1 MLGGR
6 YETIQ
11 DMEQQFSAL
20 APFGLSETL
29 TLGDVR
35 PKWAAMQ
42 PWWDLH
48 CDRDLLLGTYLHG
61 FGAYAKMRVDPR
73 LCFSSKVNS
82 FTLILECVL
91 FLVLGGSW

>member
-1 MLGGR
+1 
-6 YETIQ
+6 
-11 DMEQQFSAL
+11 MEQQFSAL

-73 LCFSSKVNS
+73 LCFSSKARGFIPLLLSLRIHLS
-82 FTLILECVL
+82 FPDWEGIGIMEREPL
-91 FLVLGGSW
+91 